1 MYTKYVV
8 TYNCVNTTYLVE
20 ENAKAAIERL
30 GEKAKLSVQKNK
42 KPYETYP
49 YDTPYLKLN
58 TDGLVK
64 VGEEIV
70 DAIRNKRYACYALPE
85 NAEYAKEL
93 LDQSNKGQMKV
104 QDRYYA
110 QPWV

>member
-8 TYNCVNTTYLVE
+8 VYNCVNTTYLVE

-30 GEKAKLSVQKNK
+30 GEKAKLSVQKSK

-49 YDTPYLKLN
+49 YDTPFLKLN
-58 TDGLVK
+58 TEGLVK

-70 DAIRNKRYACYALPE
+70 DAIRNKRYDCYALPE